1 MFNVWV
7 GYRQYGGGAEWR
19 ESSFSVKKLEH
30 VTVERVG
37 VSVKVDIRDEAGKL
51 LGYYC
56 GPEIQ
61 VTILPAKV

>member
-19 ESSFSVKKLEH
+19 ESSFSVKKLGQVAIES
-30 VTVERVG
+30 VG
-37 VSVKVDIRDEAGKL
+37 DSTKIDIRDENGNL
-51 LGYYC
+51 LGFYC

-61 VTILPAKV
+61 VIILPAKV